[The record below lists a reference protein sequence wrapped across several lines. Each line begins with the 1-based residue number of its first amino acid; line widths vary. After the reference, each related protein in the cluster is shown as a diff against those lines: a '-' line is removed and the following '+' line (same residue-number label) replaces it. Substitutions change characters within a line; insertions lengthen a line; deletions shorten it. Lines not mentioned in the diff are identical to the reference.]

1 MCGRHRT
8 IDRMPAVPSA
18 ETDVPAPSV
27 GRVILFTRVVK
38 AYVALMKPRIIELL
52 LITTLPTMVLA
63 ARGWPGLWLMIAT
76 LIGGTLS
83 AGAAHAFN
91 SYLDRDIDAVMK
103 RTQGRPLVTGAIS
116 PRNGLIFA
124 WVLTVVSTAWFYW
137 VVGSWLAT
145 LLSVIAIVLYA
156 VGYTML
162 LKRRTSQ
169 NIVWGGA
176 AGCMPVL
183 IGWAAVTNRLDWAPV
198 ALFAIIFFWTPP
210 HYWPLAMKFR
220 KDYAHAEVPMLPV
233 IASPLR
239 VAKEMIAYAVAMVV
253 ASLVLIP
260 LASMTWIYAVVAL
273 GAGVWF
279 VGGCYSLYRRTV
291 DGKKLRSMRLFRDSI
306 LYLSVVFAAVLADPF
321 WPDALQ
327 VWQP

>member
-1 MCGRHRT
+1 
-8 IDRMPAVPSA
+8 
-18 ETDVPAPSV
+18 
-27 GRVILFTRVVK
+27 VIAATRVVK
-38 AYVALMKPRIIELL
+38 AYVALTKPRIIELL

-63 ARGWPGLWLMIAT
+63 ARGWPGLWLMVAT

-103 RTQGRPLVTGAIS
+103 RTQNRPLVTGVIS
-116 PRNGLIFA
+116 ERGALIFA
-124 WVLTVVSTAWFYW
+124 WILAAVSTAWFHW
-137 VVGSWLAT
+137 VVGQWLAT
-145 LLSVIAIVLYA
+145 VLSVVAILLYA

-210 HYWPLAMKFR
+210 HYWPLALKFR
-220 KDYAHAEVPMLPV
+220 KDYANAEVPMLPV
-233 IASPLR
+233 VASPLR
-239 VAKEMIAYAVAMVV
+239 VAKEMLAYAVAMVV
-253 ASLVLIP
+253 ASLALVALTP
-260 LASMTWIYAVVAL
+260 MTWVYTGIAVVA
-273 GAGVWF
+273 GAWF
-279 VGGCYSLYRRTV
+279 TAGCYSLYRRTL
-291 DGKKLRSMRLFRDSI
+291 DNAKLHSMRLFRDSI
-306 LYLSVVFAAVLADPF
+306 VYLSVVFAAVLVDPF
-321 WPDALQ
+321 LPGALQ
-327 VWQP
+327 VWQA